1 MARTPLHPAAPK
13 VIITTIHYSDVIM
26 GAMASEI
33 TGVSIVY
40 WTICSDADQGKL
52 QSSASLAFLSG
63 IHRWPVNSPHKG
75 PVTWKCFHL
84 MTSSC
89 PGAASVDQASTS
101 TSPDLKWYAAYSSQ
115 YILLF
120 LFIRIGNKN
129 HSANIQDRWINL
141 WNKSSICGSLL
152 MIKNGIFFVITC
164 CTKTRSFTQYF

>member
-1 MARTPLHPAAPK
+1 MICHKEVSVAIAWSSDIFITDNPRAAMARTPLHPAAPK

-26 GAMASEI
+26 GAMASQI

-40 WTICSDADQGKL
+40 WTICSDTDQRKL

-89 PGAASVDQASTS
+89 PGAASVGLCWWLKMEFFSW
-101 TSPDLKWYAAYSSQ
+101 SPVVPKQGA
-115 YILLF
+115 LLNIF
-120 LFIRIGNKN
+120 NTRLFALHDWR
-129 HSANIQDRWINL
+129 HS
-141 WNKSSICGSLL
+141 
-152 MIKNGIFFVITC
+152 F
-164 CTKTRSFTQYF
+164 